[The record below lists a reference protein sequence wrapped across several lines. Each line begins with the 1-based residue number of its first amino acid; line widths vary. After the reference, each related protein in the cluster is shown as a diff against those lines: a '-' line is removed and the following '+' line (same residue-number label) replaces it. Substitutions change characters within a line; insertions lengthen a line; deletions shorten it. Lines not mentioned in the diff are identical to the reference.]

1 MKTSALLS
9 RLAAGLVAVL
19 LTLRVSAADAP
30 PKWDAFVHD
39 YLDGYFALN
48 PAFAVYQGRHE
59 FDGQLPD
66 WSEAGLQKKI
76 AWLKAQRA
84 AAEAFP
90 AASLDARQKFERDYL
105 VMQVRGDLFWLT
117 TADAPHTNPAWY
129 GDVIDPDVYVSRPYA
144 PLGDRLVAYIKFA
157 QSVPVAIAQ
166 IKENLKGP
174 LAKPLAAI
182 GQQAIGGLADFFEQD
197 VPKVFAS
204 ELTGARKAEFKA
216 ANAAA
221 IKSVREFSAWLA
233 EREKTATAS
242 FALGADKFR
251 AMLRETEGV
260 DVPLDELE
268 AAGQKDM
275 DRNLAALRE
284 ACAKFAPGKT
294 IEEAVA
300 LASAHK
306 PTGGVV
312 PYAREQ
318 LKELEQFVRTK
329 DLMTVPGTEK
339 ALVDESPAYKAWNFA
354 YINIPGPYEKG
365 LPSTYFVSP
374 PDPKW
379 SAQKQNDYI
388 PSVGYLKY
396 TSAHEVWPGHF
407 LQFLHANRS
416 PSKFGQV
423 FVGYA
428 YAEGWAHYTEEMMW
442 EAGLDGDSAEMHIG
456 QLQQALMRDAR
467 YLSAIRMHT
476 KGMTVAESVKLFL
489 EQGHV
494 DAGNAEQQA
503 NRGTFD
509 PAYLNYTMGKLMI
522 RKLRADWTATRGGRA
537 AWKEFHDQFLQFGG
551 PPIPL
556 VRRAMMGDGDK
567 GTLF

>member
-1 MKTSALLS
+1 MKTPALLS
-9 RLAAGLVAVL
+9 RLAVGLVAVL
-19 LTLRVSAADAP
+19 LTLNASAADA
-30 PKWDAFVHD
+30 PKWDAFVQGF
-39 YLDGYFALN
+39 LDGYFAQN
-48 PAFAVYQGRHE
+48 PSFAVMQGRHE
-59 FDGQLPD
+59 YDGQLPD
-66 WSEAGLQKKI
+66 WSEAGLQKQI
-76 AWLKAQRA
+76 TWLKAQRA

-105 VMQVRGDLFWLT
+105 VMQVRHDLFWLT

-129 GDVIDPDVYVSRPYA
+129 GDTIDPDVYVSRPYA
-144 PLGDRLVAYIKFA
+144 PLGERLNAYIKYA
-157 QSVPVAIAQ
+157 KSVPVAIAQ

-204 ELTGARKAEFKA
+204 ELTGARKAEFEA

-221 IKSVREFSAWLA
+221 IKSVREFSAWLV

-260 DVPLDELE
+260 DVSLDELE

-275 DRNLAALRE
+275 DRNLAALKE

-294 IEEAVA
+294 VNEAVA

-379 SAQKQNDYI
+379 PAAKQNDYI

-467 YLSAIRMHT
+467 FLSAIRMHT

-556 VRRAMMGDGDK
+556 VRRAMLGDADK
-567 GTLF
+567 GSLF

>member
-1 MKTSALLS
+1 MKFHALKS
-9 RLAAGLVAVL
+9 RLAAGCLAVL
-19 LTLRVSAADAP
+19 LAVSANAATSA
-30 PKWDAFVHD
+30 KWDAFVKD
-39 YLDGYFALN
+39 YLDGYFAQN
-48 PAFAVYQGRHE
+48 PASAVMQGRHE
-59 FDGQLPD
+59 YDGQLPD
-66 WSEAGLQKKI
+66 WSEAGLKQKVT
-76 AWLKAQRA
+76 WLEAKKTA
-84 AAEAFP
+84 AAAFTND
-90 AASLDARQKFERDYL
+90 ALDVRQQFERDYL
-105 VMQVRGDLFWLT
+105 IMQARGDLFWLT

-129 GDVIDPDVYVSRPYA
+129 GDAIDPDVYVSRPYA
-144 PLGDRLVAYIKFA
+144 SLGARLTAYIKYA
-157 QSVPVAIAQ
+157 KSVPVAIAQ

-182 GQQAIGGLADFFEQD
+182 GQQAIGGIADFLEQD

-204 ELTGARKAEFKA
+204 ELTGAKKTEFAA

-260 DVPLDELE
+260 DVSLDELE
-268 AAGQKDM
+268 AAGQRDM
-275 DRNLAALRE
+275 DRNLAALTE
-284 ACAKFAPGKT
+284 ACAKYAPGKT
-294 IEEAVA
+294 VEEAVA
-300 LASAHK
+300 LAWAHK

-318 LKELEQFVRTK
+318 LKILEQFVRSK

-339 ALVDESPAYKAWNFA
+339 ALVDESPPYKAWNFA
-354 YINIPGPYEKG
+354 YINIPGPYEKN

-379 SAQKQNDYI
+379 PVEKQNGYI
-388 PSVGYLKY
+388 PSIGYLKY

-423 FVGYA
+423 FIGYA

-456 QLQQALMRDAR
+456 QLQQALLRNAR
-467 YLSAIRMHT
+467 FLSAIGMHT
-476 KGMTVAESVKLFL
+476 KGMTLAESVKLFR
-489 EQGHV
+489 EKGHS

-556 VRRAMMGDGDK
+556 VRRAMLGADDK
-567 GTLF
+567 GSLF

>member
-1 MKTSALLS
+1 MKTHALLS
-9 RLAAGLVAVL
+9 RLATGLVAVI
-19 LTLRVSAADAP
+19 LTLSASAAEA

-48 PAFAVYQGRHE
+48 PTAAVYQGRHE
-59 FDGQLPD
+59 YDGQLPD
-66 WSEAGLQKKI
+66 WSEAGLQKKV

-84 AAEAFP
+84 AAEAFK
-90 AASLDARQKFERDYL
+90 ADALDARQKFERDYL
-105 VMQVRGDLFWLT
+105 IMQVRGDLFWLT
-117 TADAPHTNPAWY
+117 TADAPHTNPGWY
-129 GDVIDPDVYVSRPYA
+129 GDAIDPDVYVSRPYA
-144 PLGDRLVAYIKFA
+144 PLGERLTAYIKYTK
-157 QSVPVAIAQ
+157 SVSVALAQ

-204 ELTGARKAEFKA
+204 ELTGARKAEFEA

-221 IKSVREFSAWLA
+221 IKSVREFSTWLA
-233 EREKTATAS
+233 GREKTATAS

-260 DVPLDELE
+260 EVSLDELE

-275 DRNLAALRE
+275 DRNLAALTE

-294 IEEAVA
+294 VDEAVA
-300 LASAHK
+300 LAWGHK

-379 SAQKQNDYI
+379 PIEKQNDYI
-388 PSVGYLKY
+388 PSIGYLKY
-396 TSAHEVWPGHF
+396 TSVHEVWPGHF

-428 YAEGWAHYTEEMMW
+428 YAEGWAHYAEEMMW
-442 EAGLDGDSAEMHIG
+442 DAGLDADSPEMHIG
-456 QLQQALMRDAR
+456 QLQQALLRNAR
-467 YLSAIRMHT
+467 FLSAIGLHT
-476 KGMTVAESVKLFL
+476 KGMTVAEPVKFFR

-522 RKLRADWTATRGGRA
+522 RKLRADWTATHGGRA

-551 PPIPL
+551 PQIPL
-556 VRRAMMGDGDK
+556 VRRAMLGEADQGS
-567 GTLF
+567 LF